1 MRKGSCLRCCK
12 NGHITKELPIREERL
27 VSEFS
32 LIGVKPNETLEI
44 RFVPSSE
51 NLGEK
56 QSPLSIRKT
65 PSQIDFC
72 SFNIFHASFRAF

>member
-1 MRKGSCLRCCK
+1 MHEGSWLRCCK
-12 NGHITKELPIREERL
+12 NGHVIKELLIREERL

-32 LIGVKPNETLEI
+32 LIGVKPDETLEI

-72 SFNIFHASFRAF
+72 SLSIFHAPFRAF